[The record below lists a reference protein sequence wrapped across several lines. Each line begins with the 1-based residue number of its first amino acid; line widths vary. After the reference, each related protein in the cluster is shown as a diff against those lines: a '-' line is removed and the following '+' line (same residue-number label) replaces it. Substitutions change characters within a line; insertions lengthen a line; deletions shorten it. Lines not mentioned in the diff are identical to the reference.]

1 MVSKLLKILTLG
13 LYSGSSDDIYS
24 TKLTNIRDI
33 EPLIDLDTI
42 GKTKVDSGSPL
53 INFDSDSMFK

>member
-13 LYSGSSDDIYS
+13 LYSGRSDAIYS
-24 TKLTNIRDI
+24 TQLTNIRDI
-33 EPLIDLDTI
+33 EPVIDLDTI
-42 GKTKVDSGSPL
+42 SKTNIESGSPI